1 MRTTETEDGGENVAA
16 KFEIRS
22 PKAGQFRWVLTS
34 QGRTLATGETYSR
47 RASAH
52 KSIDSFRM
60 AAIAAPVDDL
70 TQARSKTAAG
80 KVARVAGR
88 VAARA
93 VVKGARAVEKV
104 EKTAVKAPATA
115 KKAAKRASKTAVKKV
130 EKTAAKATTTRKA
143 ATPRRRT
150 GR

>member
-1 MRTTETEDGGENVAA
+1 VAA
-16 KFEIRS
+16 NFEIRS

-34 QGRTLATGETYSR
+34 QGRTLATSPTYSR
-47 RASAH
+47 RALAQ

-70 TQARSKTAAG
+70 TLAPAKTAAG

-88 VAARA
+88 AAAKA
-93 VVKGARAVEKV
+93 VVKGARAVRKV
-104 EKTAVKAPATA
+104 EKTAG
-115 KKAAKRASKTAVKKV
+115 R
-130 EKTAAKATTTRKA
+130 ATTTRKA
-143 ATPRRRT
+143 ATPPKRT